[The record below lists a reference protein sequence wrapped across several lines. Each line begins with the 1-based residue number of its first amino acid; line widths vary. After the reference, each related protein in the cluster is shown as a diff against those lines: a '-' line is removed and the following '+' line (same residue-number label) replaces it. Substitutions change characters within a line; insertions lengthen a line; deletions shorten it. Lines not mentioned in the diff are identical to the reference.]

1 MKKLII
7 LLAAALI
14 AANLTG
20 CGKIKLQKKQTGETK
35 TEAVKTDT
43 TQNTTENKTP
53 AAVSPTKELT
63 ITQEVNDSVDNAANS
78 SAATSRKIQ
87 NNLKSKI
94 SKLSGGAV
102 EDPNKKKTKKPKDEL

>member
-1 MKKLII
+1 MKKLIV

-14 AANLTG
+14 AASLTG
-20 CGKIKLQKKQTGETK
+20 CGKIKLEKKKPETTK
-35 TEAVKTDT
+35 TA
-43 TQNTTENKTP
+43 TTENKTP
-53 AAVSPTKELT
+53 AAITPTKELT

-87 NNLKSKI
+87 QNLKSKI

-102 EDPNKKKTKKPKDEL
+102 EDPKKKKTKKPKDEL

>member
-14 AANLTG
+14 AATFTG
-20 CGKIKLQKKQTGETK
+20 CGKIKLEKKK
-35 TEAVKTDT
+35 PA
-43 TQNTTENKTP
+43 TTENKTP
-53 AAVSPTKELT
+53 TAVTPTKELT

-102 EDPNKKKTKKPKDEL
+102 EDPKKKKRKPSTDL

>member
-14 AANLTG
+14 AATFTG
-20 CGKIKLQKKQTGETK
+20 CGKIKLQKKKTEGTK
-35 TEAVKTDT
+35 TET
-43 TQNTTENKTP
+43 TKSTTENKTNTTI
-53 AAVSPTKELT
+53 APTKELT

-102 EDPNKKKTKKPKDEL
+102 EDPKKKKRKPSTDL